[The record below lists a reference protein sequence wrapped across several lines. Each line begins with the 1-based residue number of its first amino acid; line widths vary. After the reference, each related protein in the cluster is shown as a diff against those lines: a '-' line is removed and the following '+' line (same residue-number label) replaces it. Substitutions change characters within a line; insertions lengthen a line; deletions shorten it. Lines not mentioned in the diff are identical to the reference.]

1 MMKVYLCV
9 GFSILFSVFYVFS
22 FLFYQNENNRES
34 VPKITDEAVNLLS
47 VNDSKKK
54 EQLVLPNPGKV
65 KEIHIKSDDYDRK
78 TKPTPLTFKEGQK
91 TVSPRLSKEEI
102 LKAKIVKIVPRRI
115 NGENMEMVIVEKDGL
130 YYDASDGVMVFMPG
144 DFEKMFRKYNL
155 IKY

>member
-1 MMKVYLCV
+1 M
-9 GFSILFSVFYVFS
+9 
-22 FLFYQNENNRES
+22 
-34 VPKITDEAVNLLS
+34 
-47 VNDSKKK
+47 
-54 EQLVLPNPGKV
+54 
-65 KEIHIKSDDYDRK
+65 
-78 TKPTPLTFKEGQK
+78 TFKEGQK

>member
-54 EQLVLPNPGKV
+54 SNLFYPILVKL
-65 KEIHIKSDDYDRK
+65 
-78 TKPTPLTFKEGQK
+78 
-91 TVSPRLSKEEI
+91 
-102 LKAKIVKIVPRRI
+102 RRFI
-115 NGENMEMVIVEKDGL
+115 
-130 YYDASDGVMVFMPG
+130 
-144 DFEKMFRKYNL
+144 
-155 IKY
+155 

>member
-1 MMKVYLCV
+1 MKVYLCV